1 MDFNEK
7 LTRHQGNL
15 DNAHD
20 VLLDAGDRE
29 ALEREAFENL
39 LLSDQ
44 GLFARYALLYVKKNV
59 ELQSFLNWCWEARK
73 AELTPDDEKEKLRRE
88 IDRLNSIIG
97 RLMDLAEASL
107 LKEAKLQMEISRL
120 RRGLTPAH
128 DRAWREENNGKE

>member
-20 VLLDAGDRE
+20 ALLDAGDRE
-29 ALEREAFENL
+29 ALEREEFENL
-39 LLSDQ
+39 LLGNQDIFQ
-44 GLFARYALLYVKKNV
+44 KYALLYCKTTLD
-59 ELQSFLNWCWEARK
+59 LQSFLNWCWEARK